1 MGSYQQFCWI
11 SNFLQCKLVKGRNA
25 TSQPSLMTF
34 VVSSSN
40 ISDESR
46 KTSRAVTLH
55 LICTS
60 SVYHRDI
67 SFICCDALQ
76 GRSFD
81 GLQHDRPAWP
91 RRGGHQITLVKL
103 TFIHIM
109 QIHKGGMM
117 EEFPTLFEWLF
128 LNYTDYLPP
137 KSQLCLITQCII
149 PLKIKEK
156 NLQHEDKLKFPTITC

>member
-1 MGSYQQFCWI
+1 
-11 SNFLQCKLVKGRNA
+11 
-25 TSQPSLMTF
+25 MTF

-40 ISDESR
+40 ISESR

-55 LICTS
+55 LICTFL
-60 SVYHRDI
+60 YI
-67 SFICCDALQ
+67 TETFLFICCDALQ

-91 RRGGHQITLVKL
+91 RRGGYQITLVKL

-117 EEFPTLFEWLF
+117 EEFPTLS
-128 LNYTDYLPP
+128 DC
-137 KSQLCLITQCII
+137 S
-149 PLKIKEK
+149 
-156 NLQHEDKLKFPTITC
+156 